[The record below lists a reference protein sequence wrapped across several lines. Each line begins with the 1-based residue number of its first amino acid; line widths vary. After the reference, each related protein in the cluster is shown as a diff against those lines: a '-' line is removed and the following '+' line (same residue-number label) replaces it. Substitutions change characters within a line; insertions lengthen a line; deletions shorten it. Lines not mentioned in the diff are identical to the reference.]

1 MAIDVII
8 LAAGQGTRMK
18 SALPKV
24 LHPLGGKPLLAHVID
39 TVNHL
44 DGAQITIVV
53 GHQAEAI
60 KDNFTDN
67 NINWAEQTDQLG
79 TAHAVAQALPYL
91 RNNSQALIV
100 YGDVPLIELETL
112 TALVDSVNE
121 SALRLLTA
129 QLANPTGYGRIVR
142 ADNDDG
148 DGEVVAIVEQK
159 DATPEQLEISEI
171 NTGVMCLPSESLK
184 SWIPEIKSDNVQKE
198 YYLTDIIAVAKAHG
212 HRIITSQPRSLNE
225 VEGVNTRLQLAKLER
240 AYQAQIANRLMDAGV
255 SLADPQRFD
264 CRGDLKVGTDV
275 FIDLNCLFEGNVCL
289 GNGVRIGPNCV
300 IANANIGNDVAIK
313 ANTVIEGST
322 SKGLVTV
329 GDRVQI
335 GPFARLREGTTLAED
350 VRIGNFVETKKALL
364 GSASKANH
372 LSYLGDAQIGEGVN
386 IGAGTITCNYD
397 GVNKH
402 QTKIDDGAFIGSN
415 TSLVAPVSIG
425 GGATIGAGSTICKAV
440 PADNLSV
447 GRGIQRNIKGW
458 ARPVKK
464 KQD

>member
-1 MAIDVII
+1 M
-8 LAAGQGTRMK
+8 
-18 SALPKV
+18 
-24 LHPLGGKPLLAHVID
+24 
-39 TVNHL
+39 
-44 DGAQITIVV
+44 
-53 GHQAEAI
+53 
-60 KDNFTDN
+60 
-67 NINWAEQTDQLG
+67 
-79 TAHAVAQALPYL
+79 
-91 RNNSQALIV
+91 
-100 YGDVPLIELETL
+100 
-112 TALVDSVNE
+112 VDSVNE

-198 YYLTDIIAVAKAHG
+198 YYLTDIIAVAKAHR

-225 VEGVNTRLQLAKLER
+225 VEGVNTRFQLATLER

-264 CRGDLKVGTDV
+264 CRGDLQVGTDV
-275 FIDLNCLFEGNVCL
+275 FIDINCVFEGNVCL
-289 GNGVRIGPNCV
+289 GSGVRIGPNCV
-300 IANANIGNDVAIK
+300 IANANIGNDVLIK
-313 ANTVIEGST
+313 ANTVIEGSA
-322 SKGLVTV
+322 SKGAVTL
-329 GDRVQI
+329 GDRVQV
-335 GPFARLREGTTLAED
+335 GPFARLRECTVLAED
-350 VRIGNFVETKKALL
+350 VRIGNFVETKKAQL
-364 GSASKANH
+364 GCASKANH

-425 GGATIGAGSTICKAV
+425 GGATIGAGSTICKEV